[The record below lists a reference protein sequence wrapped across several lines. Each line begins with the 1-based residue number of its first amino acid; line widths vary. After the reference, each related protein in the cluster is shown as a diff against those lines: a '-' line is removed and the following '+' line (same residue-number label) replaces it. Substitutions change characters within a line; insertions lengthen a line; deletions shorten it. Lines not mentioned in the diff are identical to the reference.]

1 MELTKEKLEEIM
13 SKLSE
18 FLESEIVMTPEQE
31 MILLFGQQK
40 TYIFARKLIREAL
53 MLADES
59 LKNLDEKDV
68 EELIYLNLI
77 KLAEL

>member
-18 FLESEIVMTPEQE
+18 YLESEIVMTPEQE

-53 MLADES
+53 METDEE
-59 LKNLDEKDV
+59 LKKLDKKDV